1 MATITVRNIPED
13 VITMIKNR
21 ARRNKR
27 SMEQEVRTILS
38 EVVLDRERAMKRIE
52 SLWQQQKR
60 PISKEEVDAWL
71 RKAGQNENSS

>member
-1 MATITVRNIPED
+1 
-13 VITMIKNR
+13 MIKNR

-27 SMEQEVRTILS
+27 SMEQEIRTILS

-71 RKAGQNENSS
+71 RQARQNENSL

>member
-1 MATITVRNIPED
+1 MATITVRNIPEE
-13 VITMIKNR
+13 VIAMIKNR

-27 SMEQEVRTILS
+27 SMEQEIRTILS

-60 PISKEEVDAWL
+60 PISKQEVDAWL
-71 RKAGQNENSS
+71 RKARQNENSL

>member
-1 MATITVRNIPED
+1 MATITVRNIPEE

>member
-1 MATITVRNIPED
+1 MATITVRNIPEE

-60 PISKEEVDAWL
+60 PISKEDVDAWL

>member
-27 SMEQEVRTILS
+27 SMEQEIRTILS

-52 SLWQQQKR
+52 SLWQQQNR

-71 RKAGQNENSS
+71 RKAGQNENSL

>member
-60 PISKEEVDAWL
+60 PISTEEVDAWL

>member
-71 RKAGQNENSS
+71 RKAGQNENSL

>member
-1 MATITVRNIPED
+1 MATITVRNIPEE
-13 VITMIKNR
+13 VISTIKHQ

-52 SLWQQQKR
+52 SLWQRQR
-60 PISKEEVDAWL
+60 RAVSKEEVDAWL
-71 RKAGQNENSS
+71 SKTRQNQNLF

>member
-1 MATITVRNIPED
+1 MATITVRKIPED

-71 RKAGQNENSS
+71 RKAGQNENSL